1 MSDFGTLTEGQLIDQ
16 RDEAIEQRDVAV
28 ERCDDARRERDAA
41 IKKYEELARAL
52 FATGLDAS
60 GQTPLEMVTRL
71 ADELRSLRGDT
82 VIMCADQDVVRFGIE
97 VPADVAWKF
106 AHAVGHCNKY
116 LAGTTATVAIPAIDS
131 ITVSP
136 EQYQAIE
143 DAISKPAAPT
153 QALVDLFRDARAIT
167 KRGGAK

>member
-60 GQTPLEMVTRL
+60 GRTPLEMVARL
-71 ADELRSLRGDT
+71 ADELRALRDPVARAQRDGSITHADLIEIRERYGALYAAVFPALLDSLRASEEGD
-82 VIMCADQDVVRFGIE
+82 QIE
-97 VPADVAWKF
+97 RGYA
-106 AHAVGHCNKY
+106 
-116 LAGTTATVAIPAIDS
+116 ATMRA
-131 ITVSP
+131 
-136 EQYQAIE
+136 QIE
-143 DAISKPAAPT
+143 ACK
-153 QALVDLFRDARAIT
+153 
-167 KRGGAK
+167 